1 MLSKITQA
9 YEKRDLEALD
19 SLAKPTLRKLNKEQ
33 NYRSVLMLSAN
44 KIKHLQKIPD
54 LSADAIML
62 NLEDGVA
69 PQEKPFALVLSAIFL
84 SRLRECKK
92 KLVVRVNALD
102 EGGYD
107 EIAYLNQFMPDAIRV
122 PKIKTA
128 KQVQDIL
135 HLLDDDIELHLSI
148 ETAQAWHN
156 LSNLAVNH
164 RVKAFYLGALDLFA
178 DMGLS
183 QGLIDVTNPTMH
195 YLLAHFLL
203 TSRSMGVKPVSFVF
217 QEYKD
222 EVKFKEWLELERNMG
237 FDAKGC
243 LSPNQVELV
252 NKYFTNKEE
261 EIKRAKVIVK
271 LFEMHRDEGIT
282 GFSDEEYGFIDE
294 PIYKGALKLLEQEK
308 GKD

>member
-69 PQEKPFALVLSAIFL
+69 PQEKPFAIVLSAIFL

-122 PKIKTA
+122 PKIK
-128 KQVQDIL
+128 
-135 HLLDDDIELHLSI
+135 
-148 ETAQAWHN
+148 
-156 LSNLAVNH
+156 
-164 RVKAFYLGALDLFA
+164 
-178 DMGLS
+178 GLYSMIYS
-183 QGLIDVTNPTMH
+183 QIGEIMP
-195 YLLAHFLL
+195 
-203 TSRSMGVKPVSFVF
+203 
-217 QEYKD
+217 
-222 EVKFKEWLELERNMG
+222 
-237 FDAKGC
+237 C
-243 LSPNQVELV
+243 LRCLYGEMQFN
-252 NKYFTNKEE
+252 
-261 EIKRAKVIVK
+261 IIV
-271 LFEMHRDEGIT
+271 
-282 GFSDEEYGFIDE
+282 
-294 PIYKGALKLLEQEK
+294 
-308 GKD
+308 